1 MSWKFPLDAILFWCF
16 FFLEISLECLVALFL
31 AFKDF
36 GIRFIESN
44 LLKYVL
50 FPLRVWL
57 VGRKTLYQYFDFF
70 RCGLLVHF
78 IFRLHK
84 ILIHVHDYEVMGF
97 PFFNFASHI
106 FPFYAHYNS
115 SINPTTNN
123 PCLLL
128 HVFMILYLST

>member
-1 MSWKFPLDAILFWCF
+1 M
-16 FFLEISLECLVALFL
+16 
-31 AFKDF
+31 
-36 GIRFIESN
+36 N

-50 FPLRVWL
+50 FPLCVWL

-97 PFFNFASHI
+97 LFFNFASHI

-128 HVFMILYLST
+128 HVFLILYLSTYTHNTTHISIIIHIYKLNLSPCLPYKKSYLEFLKNSILK